1 MRVLGLLSIAMA
13 LATAQAAVLHRRTSA
28 PVATEITDLQTIVT
42 QLEKINTEV
51 AAYTAAD
58 GYTGAVAIASD
69 GTTLQN
75 DVKQATTDCNAIT
88 GTVSESD
95 ATDVLNEVAILV
107 PQVQATL
114 QTIVNQ
120 KSVFASVLLVTP
132 LVVGQITTLQK
143 LTATLDTCLLSHTP
157 SDQLTTAQNYV
168 TEINTAFTNACTAY
182 GTTC

>member
-1 MRVLGLLSIAMA
+1 
-13 LATAQAAVLHRRTSA
+13 
-28 PVATEITDLQTIVT
+28 
-42 QLEKINTEV
+42 
-51 AAYTAAD
+51 
-58 GYTGAVAIASD
+58 
-69 GTTLQN
+69 LQN